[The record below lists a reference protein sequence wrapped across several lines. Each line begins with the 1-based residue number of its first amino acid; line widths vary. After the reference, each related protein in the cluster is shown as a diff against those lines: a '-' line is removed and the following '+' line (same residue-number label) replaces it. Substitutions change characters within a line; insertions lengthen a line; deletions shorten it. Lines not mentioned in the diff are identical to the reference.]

1 MASNLLNSKLH
12 LRYKGFHMRSKVLLI
27 DEDSSKTDMLTASL
41 NKAGF
46 DVVGRVSCDDD
57 IRAGLNIC
65 DPDVLIID
73 MELPDD
79 YIFNQLI
86 DINKNNPKPIVFFAA
101 KGELNVIKK
110 AIQIGVSAFI
120 VDGLTAKRVKPVV
133 ELAFERFKVRQALY
147 RELNDLK
154 LNVDEIKVTECAKG
168 ILMERKKIN
177 EENAYYFL
185 KQLASKNNKN
195 IVDVSKS
202 IIEFNEILI

>member
-1 MASNLLNSKLH
+1 M
-12 LRYKGFHMRSKVLLI
+12 LI
-27 DEDSSKTDMLTASL
+27 DEDSSKTEMLTASL

-57 IRAGLNIC
+57 ILTGLKIC

-86 DINKNNPKPIVFFAA
+86 ELNKFKPKPIVFFAA

-110 AIQIGVSAFI
+110 AIEIGVSAFI

-133 ELAFERFKVRQALY
+133 ELAFQRFKVRQALY
-147 RELNDLK
+147 KELNELK
-154 LNVDEIKVTECAKG
+154 LNVDEIKITERAKG
-168 ILMERKKIN
+168 ILMERNKVC
-177 EENAYYFL
+177 EENASLFL
-185 KQLASKNNKN
+185 MKLAKEKNKH
-195 IVDVSKS
+195 ITDISKS
-202 IIEFNEILI
+202 IIEFTELLV